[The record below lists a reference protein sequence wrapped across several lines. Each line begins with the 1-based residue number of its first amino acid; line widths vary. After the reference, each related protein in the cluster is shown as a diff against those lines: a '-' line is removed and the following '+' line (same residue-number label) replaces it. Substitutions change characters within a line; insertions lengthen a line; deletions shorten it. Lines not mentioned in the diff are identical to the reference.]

1 MKSISIDGQYV
12 DLAKLRQTFASK
24 FGRKLSYEVSC
35 ERVQSRMIST
45 DVLQVKDRKIYFEIR
60 DEEEWTDVC
69 ELRNERD
76 IILRQG

>member
-1 MKSISIDGQYV
+1 
-12 DLAKLRQTFASK
+12 
-24 FGRKLSYEVSC
+24 
-35 ERVQSRMIST
+35 MIST